1 MTASPPTAKG
11 RATRE
16 RIVRTAA
23 EMVAE
28 EGVAALTLDRVGA
41 RAPASRSQLYHYFAD
56 KDALVLAIVE
66 ETCDAVLGAQ
76 TELFAQLDSWEGIA
90 RWFQALV
97 ELQRQRHARGGC
109 PIGSLAGQL
118 AERDPQARAAIADGL
133 DRWESHLRKGLIRM
147 RRGGEL
153 TSDADPS
160 ALATATM
167 AMLQGGLLLTQV
179 RRDPEQ
185 LRTALDAAWELL
197 RAARARHDGPATGS
211 GPEGAHAEDS

>member
-1 MTASPPTAKG
+1 MPASPPTAKG

-16 RIVRTAA
+16 RIVRAAA

-28 EGVAALTLDRVGA
+28 QGVAAVTLDRVGA

-56 KDALVLAIVE
+56 KDALVLAVVE
-66 ETCDAVLGAQ
+66 ATCEAVLGGQA
-76 TELFAQLDSWEGIA
+76 ELFEQLDSWEGIA
-90 RWFQALV
+90 HWFQALV
-97 ELQRQRHARGGC
+97 EIQRRRHARGGC

-118 AERDPQARAAIADGL
+118 AERDPQARTAIADGL
-133 DRWESHLRKGLIRM
+133 DRWESYVREGLIRM
-147 RRGGEL
+147 QRAGEL
-153 TSDADPS
+153 APDAHPA

-167 AMLQGGLLLTQV
+167 ATLQGGLLLSQV

-197 RAARARHDGPATGS
+197 RGARTRSH
-211 GPEGAHAEDS
+211 